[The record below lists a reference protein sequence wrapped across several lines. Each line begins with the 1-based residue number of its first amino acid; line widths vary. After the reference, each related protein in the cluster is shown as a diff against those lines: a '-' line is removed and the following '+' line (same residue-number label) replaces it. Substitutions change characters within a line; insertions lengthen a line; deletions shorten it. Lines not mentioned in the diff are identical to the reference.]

1 MRHLHLRKHGLVAF
15 GITLCSALGAP
26 ALGTGCAPAV
36 AVLRTR
42 APAGL
47 PRPPSTVRVY
57 MDEKSAPAGYQE
69 LGLVIANTHVFI
81 PVNFSL
87 DTQLALAAQRLRSG
101 NQRDTA
107 VFRALV
113 RKAAHLGA
121 DAVIIKSFSKV
132 DVSLTISAVAIRTRC
147 IRPAL
152 CVYPAHRVH
161 PAPCVPTSPPPPGHG
176 QRCVR

>member
-1 MRHLHLRKHGLVAF
+1 MRHVHLRWHGLVAL
-15 GITLCSALGAP
+15 GLTLCSALCAA
-26 ALGTGCAPAV
+26 ALGTDCAPAV
-36 AVLRTR
+36 AVLRSS

-47 PRPPSTVRVY
+47 PRPPYSLRVY
-57 MDEKSAPAGYQE
+57 MDEKSAPARYEE

-113 RKAAHLGA
+113 RKAARLGA

-132 DVSLTISAVAIRTRC
+132 DVSLTISAVAIRTC
-147 IRPAL
+147 GIRPAPSL
-152 CVYPAHRVH
+152 P
-161 PAPCVPTSPPPPGHG
+161 PAPCLPPAHWVPGPPPSPDPG
-176 QRCVR
+176 QRCGR